1 MATLTNNKVGQKGRD
16 RWLGGAG
23 CLNWARPVRRGAWSF
38 SQNMKGAIMSTH
50 KKKNVIGMI
59 VPTVD
64 NPFFASLV
72 CHAESILNDKG
83 YGLLVCNSAKGV
95 RCPCCK

>member
-1 MATLTNNKVGQKGRD
+1 
-16 RWLGGAG
+16 
-23 CLNWARPVRRGAWSF
+23 
-38 SQNMKGAIMSTH
+38 MSTH